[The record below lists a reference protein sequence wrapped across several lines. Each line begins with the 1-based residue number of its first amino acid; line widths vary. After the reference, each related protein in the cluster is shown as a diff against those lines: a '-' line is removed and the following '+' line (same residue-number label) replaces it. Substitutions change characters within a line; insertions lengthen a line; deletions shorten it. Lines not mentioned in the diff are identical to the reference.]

1 MLFNFLGK
9 MDSNKIIV
17 RSALVSDLTSILDL
31 IVELAVF
38 ERAENEVVVTLD
50 ELTKDF
56 QDGVF
61 EVQVAVAENGE
72 ILGMTLY
79 YLTYS
84 TWKGKM
90 MYLEDFVVRPAF
102 RRRGIGQLLFDATI
116 SEAKRQGCK
125 LMKWQVLD
133 WNDTAIE
140 FYKKYEAT
148 FENEWLNVKLFFR

>member
-1 MLFNFLGK
+1 

-17 RSALVSDLTSILDL
+17 RSALVSDLAAILDL

-38 ERAENEVVVTLD
+38 EKAENEVVVTLD

-61 EVQVAVAENGE
+61 EAQVAVAEDGE

-90 MYLEDFVVRPAF
+90 MYLEDFVVSPMF

-116 SEAKRQGCK
+116 SETKRQGCK

-133 WNDTAIE
+133 WNEMAIE
-140 FYKKYEAT
+140 FYKKYEAS
-148 FENEWLNVKLFFR
+148 FEDEWLNVKLFFR

>member
-1 MLFNFLGK
+1 
-9 MDSNKIIV
+9 MDLNKVVI
-17 RSALVSDLTSILDL
+17 RRAEVSDLVAILNL

-38 ERAENEVVVTLD
+38 EKAENEVVVTLD

-56 QDGVF
+56 NDGVF
-61 EVQVAVAENGE
+61 QSQVAVSDSDEV
-72 ILGMTLY
+72 LGMTLY
-79 YLTYS
+79 YITYS

-90 MYLEDFVVRPAF
+90 MYLEDFVVSPTF
-102 RRRGIGQLLFDATI
+102 RRLGIGRLLFDATI
-116 SEAKRQGCK
+116 SEAKRQNCK

-133 WNDTAIE
+133 WNDSAIQ

>member
-1 MLFNFLGK
+1 

-17 RSALVSDLTSILDL
+17 RSALVSDLTAILDL

-38 ERAENEVVVTLD
+38 ERAGNEVVVTLD

-61 EVQVAVAENGE
+61 EAQVAVAENGE

-102 RRRGIGQLLFDATI
+102 RRQGIGQLLFDATI
-116 SEAKRQGCK
+116 SEAERQGCK

-140 FYKKYEAT
+140 FYNKYEAT